1 MIIFCFLT
9 YNDII
14 PLKDW
19 NLFFKN
25 IPNDLYQVWIHPK
38 SNVHKDLYEFPI
50 HVVQNKVITIHKS
63 HISIVKAILQLFK
76 EAIEHKNEGKLI
88 FCSQNC
94 IPLYDFNFYHKF
106 VNDLNKSVISSID
119 FNCKNRYIQL
129 NNELK
134 KYISYLGFVKQQ
146 PNMILVYDDVK
157 LLVEKNLTMHFKDMI
172 CPDEHYFINVLLYIF
187 KRNIIK
193 SQTHFCNYDLH
204 KTQAL
209 KFYNPGNELKNLIK
223 KMGFLFMRK
232 VYYT

>member
-19 NLFFKN
+19 NSFFKH
-25 IPNDLYQVWIHPK
+25 IPYDLYQVWIHPK
-38 SNVHKDLYEFPI
+38 FDVHQDLYEFPI
-50 HVVQNKVITIHKS
+50 HIVQNKIKTVNKS
-63 HISIVKAILQLFK
+63 HISIVKAMLQLFK

-94 IPLYDFNFYHKF
+94 IPLYDFEFYINFLS
-106 VNDLNKSVISSID
+106 NLDKSIVSFINY
-119 FNCKNRYIQL
+119 NCKNRYIQL
-129 NNELK
+129 NSELK
-134 KYISYLGFVKQQ
+134 KYISYAGFGKQQ
-146 PNMILVYDDVK
+146 PNMILNYDDAK
-157 LLVEKNLTMHFKDMI
+157 LLVEKDLTNYFKHMI
-172 CPDEHYFINVLLYIF
+172 CADEHYFINVLLYIF

-209 KFYNPGNELKNLIK
+209 EFNNPSDELKNVIK
-223 KMGFLFMRK
+223 NMGFLFMRK

>member
-1 MIIFCFLT
+1 MT

-19 NLFFKN
+19 NSFFKN
-25 IPNDLYQVWIHPK
+25 INTDLYQVWIHPK
-38 SNVHKDLYEFPI
+38 SFIHKHLYEFPI
-50 HVVQNKVITIHKS
+50 HVVQNKVITINKS
-63 HISIVKAILQLFK
+63 HISIVKAMLQLFK
-76 EAIEHKNEGKLI
+76 EAIEHKNECKII

-106 VNDLNKSVISSID
+106 VNDLDKSIVSFINY
-119 FNCKNRYIQL
+119 NCKDRYIQL
-129 NNELK
+129 NSELK
-134 KYISYLGFVKQQ
+134 KYISYAGFGKQQ
-146 PNMILVYDDVK
+146 PNMILNYDDAK
-157 LLVEKNLTMHFKDMI
+157 LLVKNDLTLYFKHMT

-209 KFYNPGNELKNLIK
+209 EFNNPSDELKKIIK
-223 KMGFLFMRK
+223 NMGFLFMRK